1 MEITVDPMWIAVVFL
16 AVISLL
22 LLKRVSDLNKK
33 LKRLNVPVLEAKI
46 AQTVYQISQATE
58 QLNAAMCQAQ
68 NIHDETD
75 AYYQRIKYILDHSGW
90 TAVRLQNL
98 SNAIRE
104 VGEGTNDT
112 HITLEIEADNPN
124 LNAPGE
130 SKKSESAGAEYII
143 AKTSQTDD
151 DEEKTEEKT
160 IEDDLYEIAYADP
173 DKPISSKNDL
183 DLAVEFHSLLYFCGG
198 VGTGIIFC
206 WFVTH

>member
-1 MEITVDPMWIAVVFL
+1 MEITVDPMWIVVAFL
-16 AVISLL
+16 VVISLL

-33 LKRLNVPVLEAKI
+33 LKRLNVPVLESKI
-46 AQTVYQISQATE
+46 AQTVYQITQATE
-58 QLNAAMCQAQ
+58 QLNAAMIQSQ

-130 SKKSESAGAEYII
+130 SKKSESTGAEEQKQEEINDQ
-143 AKTSQTDD
+143 KPNQTDD
-151 DEEKTEEKT
+151 EADEE
-160 IEDDLYEIAYADP
+160 DP
-173 DKPISSKNDL
+173 DEEGFKIISRV
-183 DLAVEFHSLLYFCGG
+183 ARILYFVGG
-198 VGTGIIFC
+198 MLMGMLVYHVYFT
-206 WFVTH
+206 

>member
-1 MEITVDPMWIAVVFL
+1 MEITIDPLW
-16 AVISLL
+16 AVIMVLFGIVLL
-22 LLKRVSDLNKK
+22 LAKQVYNFNKK
-33 LKRLNVPVLEAKI
+33 LKRLNVPVVESRV
-46 AQTVYQISQATE
+46 AQVVYQIAQATE
-58 QLNAAMCQAQ
+58 NLNNAMIQSQ
-68 NIHDETD
+68 NIQEETN

-124 LNAPGE
+124 PIAPGE
-130 SKKSESAGAEYII
+130 SKKSESAGAEYMI

-151 DEEKTEEKT
+151 DEE
-160 IEDDLYEIAYADP
+160 EDDLDEIDDADP
-173 DKPISSKNDL
+173 DKPIYSKKDL
-183 DLAVEFHSLLYFCGG
+183 DFAVEYHRLVYFCGG

>member
-1 MEITVDPMWIAVVFL
+1 MEITVDPMWIVVAIL
-16 AVISLL
+16 VVISLL

-33 LKRLNVPVLEAKI
+33 LKRLNVPVLESKI
-46 AQTVYQISQATE
+46 AQSVYQITQATE
-58 QLNAAMCQAQ
+58 QLNAAMIQSQ

-130 SKKSESAGAEYII
+130 SKKSESAGAQEIND
-143 AKTSQTDD
+143 QTPNQMI
-151 DEEKTEEKT
+151 DEDISTLRRWEKL
-160 IEDDLYEIAYADP
+160 ILIM
-173 DKPISSKNDL
+173 
-183 DLAVEFHSLLYFCGG
+183 
-198 VGTGIIFC
+198 VGFGFGMTFYHL
-206 WFVTH
+206 VLR